1 MCKQQRNFLQSLWA
15 VAVLGGVLSMSNLLM
30 AQAPVTGTPAPSE
43 TVPAVQATAAVTQPI
58 VHNWQLKKLDGRI
71 NLVVNPDGTWIFS
84 GSFKDKKPG
93 DDFDVTFALKSST
106 GAVYLF
112 HYEGDAA
119 SGVDFSKQGESP
131 ILKDDFPTFAHHAW
145 SGVYTFHLS
154 AEGRKA
160 RYEAEEKKKEE
171 IRRAEEEARKRHD
184 EKVVAEKKAE
194 EKQEAAAE
202 VAWEEQYAREH
213 SSGGGGGGGSSIA
226 GVASTISSVVGSVGS
241 AIGSIAAIF

>member
-1 MCKQQRNFLQSLWA
+1 MCKQRNLMQRFRS
-15 VAVLGGVLSMSNLLM
+15 VAVLGGVLFVSNVLM
-30 AQAPVTGTPAPSE
+30 AQAPATGTPAPSE
-43 TVPAVQATAAVTQPI
+43 SKPVMQATAAVTEPI
-58 VHNWQLKKLDGRI
+58 VHNWHLKKLDGQI

-93 DDFDVTFALKSST
+93 DDFDVTYALKSST

-119 SGVDFSKQGESP
+119 SGVDFSKQGVSS
-131 ILKDDFPTFAHHAW
+131 ILKDDFSTFAHHAW

-154 AEGRKA
+154 AEGRRA
-160 RYEAEEKKKEE
+160 RYEAAEKKKEE

-184 EKVVAEKKAE
+184 EKLLAQKKAE
-194 EKQEAAAE
+194 ERQEARAE
-202 VAWEEQYAREH
+202 VAWEEQYASQH
-213 SSGGGGGGGSSIA
+213 PSGSGGGGGGSSVA

-241 AIGSIAAIF
+241 VVGDIAACF

>member
-1 MCKQQRNFLQSLWA
+1 MCKQRNLMQSFRS
-15 VAVLGGVLSMSNLLM
+15 VAVLGGVLLVSNVLM
-30 AQAPVTGTPAPSE
+30 AQAPATGTPAPTESK
-43 TVPAVQATAAVTQPI
+43 AVEQTTAPVTQPI
-58 VHNWQLKKLDGRI
+58 VHNWQLKKLDGKI

-84 GSFKDKKPG
+84 GN
-93 DDFDVTFALKSST
+93 LKSST

-119 SGVDFSKQGESP
+119 SGVDFSKQGISS
-131 ILKDDFPTFAHHAW
+131 ILKDDFSTFAHHAW

-160 RYEAEEKKKEE
+160 RYEADEKKKEE

-184 EKVVAEKKAE
+184 EKLLAEKKAE
-194 EKQEAAAE
+194 ERQEARAE
-202 VAWEEQYAREH
+202 VAWEEQYASQH
-213 SSGGGGGGGSSIA
+213 PSGGGGGGSSVA

-241 AIGSIAAIF
+241 VVGDIAACF

>member
-1 MCKQQRNFLQSLWA
+1 MRKRNVMQNLRS
-15 VAVLGGVLSMSNLLM
+15 VAVLGGVLLASNFLM
-30 AQAPVTGTPAPSE
+30 AQTPATGTPAPTESK
-43 TVPAVQATAAVTQPI
+43 TAVQTTAAVTQPI
-58 VHNWQLKKLDGRI
+58 THNWQLKKLDGTI

-84 GSFKDKKPG
+84 GNFKNKKPG

-119 SGVDFSKQGESP
+119 SGVDFSKQGQSL
-131 ILKDDFPTFAHHAW
+131 ILKDDYASFAHHAW

-154 AEGRKA
+154 AAGRKA

-171 IRRAEEEARKRHD
+171 IRREEAEARKRHD

-194 EKQEAAAE
+194 EKKEAQAE
-202 VAWEEQYAREH
+202 VAWEEQYASQH
-213 SSGGGGGGGSSIA
+213 SSGGGGGTSIA
-226 GVASTISSVVGSVGS
+226 GVASTVSSVVSSVGS
-241 AIGSIAAIF
+241 VVGDIAACF